1 MNSQNIAI
9 IVFQKNL
16 VLGRVKTRI
25 AQQLG
30 NEKAL
35 EIYRVLVQ
43 KTHEQLAQ
51 LTDWD
56 VFLYYSDFLE
66 AVGWK
71 PKEGKIS
78 YRLQK
83 GEDLGAKMRVAFDE
97 VFLEGYQKVLIIG
110 TDCPEITAKILNE
123 AAAELEHHDVVFGP
137 AMDGGYYLLGM
148 KKTQDGLFQNI
159 PWSTDSVLEI
169 SIQYLKQ
176 NQISFQTIRTL
187 TDIDTAE
194 DWEKYKKSTLFYD
207 ERNCC

>member
-1 MNSQNIAI
+1 MNTLKPAI
-9 IVFQKNL
+9 IVFQKNP
-16 VLGRVKTRI
+16 VLGKVKTRI

-35 EIYRVLVQ
+35 EIYRVLIQ

-66 AVGWK
+66 AVDWK

-83 GEDLGAKMRVAFDE
+83 GEDLGEKMRIAFEE
-97 VFLEGYQKVLIIG
+97 VFQKGYQKVIIIG
-110 TDCPEITAKILNE
+110 TDCPEITANILID
-123 AAAELEHHDVVFGP
+123 AAIELNNHDVVFGP

-148 KKTQDGLFQNI
+148 KKIHDRLFQNI

-169 SIQYLKQ
+169 SIQYLKEKK
-176 NQISFQTIRTL
+176 IPYQTISAL

-194 DWEKYKKSTLFYD
+194 DWEQYKKILL
-207 ERNCC
+207 

>member
-1 MNSQNIAI
+1 MNTLKPAI
-9 IVFQKNL
+9 IVFQKNP
-16 VLGRVKTRI
+16 VLGKVKTRI

-43 KTHEQLAQ
+43 KTHEQLAK

-56 VFLYYSDFLE
+56 VYIYYSDFLE
-66 AVGWK
+66 AVDWK

-83 GEDLGAKMRVAFDE
+83 GEDLGKKMRVAFEE
-97 VFLEGYQKVLIIG
+97 VFQEGYQKVLIIG

-148 KKTQDGLFQNI
+148 KKIHDGLFQNI

-176 NQISFQTIRTL
+176 NQISFRTIRAL
-187 TDIDTAE
+187 SDIDTAE
-194 DWEKYKKSTLFYD
+194 DWEKY
-207 ERNCC
+207 R